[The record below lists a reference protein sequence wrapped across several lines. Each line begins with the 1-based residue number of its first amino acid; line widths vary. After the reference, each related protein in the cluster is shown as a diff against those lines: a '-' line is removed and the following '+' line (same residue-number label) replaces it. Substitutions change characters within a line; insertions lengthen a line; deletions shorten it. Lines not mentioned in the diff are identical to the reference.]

1 MQMSTKTLYRSL
13 LRAVDQ
19 HFTSVAGNTQWRA
32 FLLSQFRVRTSD
44 ASHRAKVAEDY
55 AFLLSNIAHHQASRL
70 PIQETTAACW
80 TSCFACAQSLLVRY
94 NIGVDSE
101 DRNKAMVAAVAKRV
115 GFKLPS
121 QQ

>member
-1 MQMSTKTLYRSL
+1 MSTKTLYRSL
-13 LRAVDQ
+13 LRAVDR

-55 AFLLSNIAHHQASRL
+55 AFLLSNIAHHQ
-70 PIQETTAACW
+70 
-80 TSCFACAQSLLVRY
+80 SLLVRY